1 MGDGGTEVAVA
12 GVAVGVAVAGVAVGV
27 GVGVDD
33 VEPNVAVTWVVV
45 VIATE
50 QDCVPLHA
58 PLQPEKGVAPFAV
71 TVSTIGVS

>member
-1 MGDGGTEVAVA
+1 MGDGGTE
-12 GVAVGVAVAGVAVGV
+12 VAVAGVAVGV

-71 TVSTIGVS
+71 AVSTIGVS

>member
-71 TVSTIGVS
+71 AVSTIGVS